1 MAAGRFDR
9 RLPLPGQ
16 GRIPIKG
23 PFNPQDRAVDAA
35 KVLFLI
41 VQGEDEDAVI
51 VNGEGT
57 WNASEGTRPRH
68 RTLGRHQAG
77 QGSRRRTQVRT
88 AGDRDPH
95 VVRRLPLRLNFRHP
109 LPPKAP
115 ETGPFSYL
123 CGMARP
129 GLLYDA

>member
-9 RLPLPGQ
+9 RLPLPKQ

-57 WNASEGTRPRH
+57 WHRAHGNEWRGTAPR
-68 RTLGRHQAG
+68 RGPRVGGGGTGTLRKGLARGIALSVVIKPGQILDRGRRFEPPAIE
-77 QGSRRRTQVRT
+77 TLT
-88 AGDRDPH
+88 WCA
-95 VVRRLPLRLNFRHP
+95 NFH
-109 LPPKAP
+109 
-115 ETGPFSYL
+115 FV
-123 CGMARP
+123 
-129 GLLYDA
+129 